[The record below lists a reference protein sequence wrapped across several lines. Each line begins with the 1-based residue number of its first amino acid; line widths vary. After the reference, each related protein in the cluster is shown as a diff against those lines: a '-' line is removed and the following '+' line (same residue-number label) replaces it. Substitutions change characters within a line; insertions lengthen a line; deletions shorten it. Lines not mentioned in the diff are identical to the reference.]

1 MSQHATPEQTGGDR
15 PWRQIHPTAPQLMD
29 KLDRDRTYQELL
41 DTIDQMAAPVTKAN
55 LEEALRYEEKRLGD
69 NAEAASL
76 LIGMR
81 DMIDELVAETAENAE
96 NARRKSFK
104 LALMRGRSARSIRE
118 VENFTLSCYT
128 IDGVYD
134 ELAKIEP

>member
-1 MSQHATPEQTGGDR
+1 
-15 PWRQIHPTAPQLMD
+15 
-29 KLDRDRTYQELL
+29 
-41 DTIDQMAAPVTKAN
+41 
-55 LEEALRYEEKRLGD
+55 
-69 NAEAASL
+69 
-76 LIGMR
+76 
-81 DMIDELVAETAENAE
+81 MIDELVAETAENAE